1 MTDQIETTA
10 TTSDP
15 AVRERIGIVQ
25 SRGLGDIVIAL
36 PIAWHYHT
44 IENYDIYW
52 PICEEFVPSF
62 RDSAPWVNWISIPT
76 DPQGK
81 FFLETPLLALEKV
94 GIGEDKLLYLYQ
106 YLSSDPERTDPDLFA
121 MCKFDQYKYAITNV
135 PFIKKWELK
144 HCVKRD
150 PAREKSLF
158 ESVVK
163 QDRYMVYQGKASDV
177 AYEIDLS
184 SIDPAVQR
192 IEITELTD
200 NIFDWLL
207 VLEGAE
213 TLILIDSVFANLIDQ
228 LGLCKGV
235 PKYFMRKWN
244 RRVDGNPV
252 LLGDWGYVPVTAPE
266 GMEVRSLADGPA
278 PSARPQTR
286 PQQPTQPSQNGGSGS
301 AQTYTPFGQGKGN
314 MPTSFLDSVKKPPQ
328 QTVKEAVKPNAAK
341 QLLSGLG
348 LKQ

>member
-15 AVRERIGIVQ
+15 AVRDRIGIIQ

-44 IENYDIYW
+44 LENSDIYW
-52 PICEEFVPSF
+52 PICEEFVASF
-62 RDSAPWVNWISIPT
+62 RESAPWVNWIGIPT
-76 DPQGK
+76 DPQGE
-81 FFLETPLLALEKV
+81 FFLKTPLSALANV
-94 GIGEDKLLYLYQ
+94 GIGEDKILYLYQ
-106 YLSSDPERTDPDLFA
+106 YLSSDPQRTDPDLFA
-121 MCKFDQYKYAITNV
+121 MCKFDQYKYAIANV

-144 HCVKRD
+144 KCITRN
-150 PAREKSLF
+150 PEREKQLF
-158 ESVVK
+158 DSVVK
-163 QDRYMVYQGKASDV
+163 QDRYMVYQGRASDV

-184 SIDPAVQR
+184 TIDPAVQR

-252 LLGDWGYVPVTAPE
+252 LLGDWGYVPVQVPE
-266 GMEVRSLADGPA
+266 GTEVRSLADGPA
-278 PSARPQTR
+278 PTAQSKPTAPQ
-286 PQQPTQPSQNGGSGS
+286 PQAKPPSGVGSS
-301 AQTYTPFGQGKGN
+301 QTYTPFGQSKGT
-314 MPTSFLDSVKKPPQ
+314 MPTSFLHATKQGQQQGVKD
-328 QTVKEAVKPNAAK
+328 AVKPNAAK